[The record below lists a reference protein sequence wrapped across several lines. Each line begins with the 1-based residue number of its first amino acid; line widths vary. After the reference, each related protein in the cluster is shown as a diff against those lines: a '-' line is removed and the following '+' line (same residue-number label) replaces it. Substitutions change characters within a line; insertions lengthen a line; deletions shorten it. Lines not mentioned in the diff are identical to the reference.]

1 LPQTSKT
8 METKSS
14 MWKGVK
20 KSEKLSIAILGLCIM
35 ALATIIILRP
45 F

>member
-1 LPQTSKT
+1 
-8 METKSS
+8 